1 MQANM
6 FLNKMQIPFY
16 VAIGVLF
23 AVEIVI
29 SILRGQGTD
38 QYVAYVNIVLYLLVA
53 LVFTVFFIVTSIRVA
68 LFIKKVRKL
77 NPKRKSLQKVSNQ
90 LWLNPLTRFNR
101 QPPCWLVQPL
111 HKSCSSSLL
120 HFSLLMT
127 LFSP

>member
-38 QYVAYVNIVLYLLVA
+38 QYVAYVNIILYLLDYCASDVHYHPGV
-53 LVFTVFFIVTSIRVA
+53 LPR
-68 LFIKKVRKL
+68 R
-77 NPKRKSLQKVSNQ
+77 
-90 LWLNPLTRFNR
+90 
-101 QPPCWLVQPL
+101 
-111 HKSCSSSLL
+111 
-120 HFSLLMT
+120 
-127 LFSP
+127 